1 MCESARKVIRFILLI
16 SLLLLANSYLPAM
29 ADDNSD
35 NFEEYKCDLMMKGY
49 EFTNDGLSEAIIKND
64 TEAVELFVKAD
75 ININLPDNEGY
86 SALDRAIKENDKEL
100 ENLLTKAGGETK
112 LLKNVATDVE
122 PVETEQTS
130 SETTAPEN
138 PLTENTTVET
148 PATEAPVAQQT
159 VEAEVVKTETAAQDE
174 LIENKTDFPV
184 IKSEIFDENALS
196 AEETSEISIDK
207 NLLAM
212 AQKAPVKNQK
222 LSAEQKKQQI
232 VEAFCDL
239 INTDNTAEVA
249 KVAKN
254 FFGINIMTKE
264 GLAPL
269 HYAVFNDNAEIVK
282 ILLDNGADVNKKT
295 SDGLT
300 SLDIAVLNNQLA
312 IIKMLLSQGGALSGQ
327 VATELKKLGCQSNL
341 DSTTNLYDTT
351 LDDLLPV
358 LKKIQSTLDNQ

>member
-1 MCESARKVIRFILLI
+1 MIRFILLI
-16 SLLLLANSYLPAM
+16 SLLILANSYLPAM

-122 PVETEQTS
+122 PADTEQ
-130 SETTAPEN
+130 SETTASKN
-138 PLTENTTVET
+138 HLTENTTVET

-159 VEAEVVKTETAAQDE
+159 IEAEIVKTETAAQDE
-174 LIENKTDFPV
+174 LIESKTDFPV

-196 AEETSEISIDK
+196 SEENSDISIDK
-207 NLLAM
+207 NLLAI
-212 AQKAPVKNQK
+212 AQKAPVKSQN

-239 INTDNTAEVA
+239 INTDNAAEVA

-341 DSTTNLYDTT
+341 DPTTNLYDTT

>member
-1 MCESARKVIRFILLI
+1 
-16 SLLLLANSYLPAM
+16 
-29 ADDNSD
+29 
-35 NFEEYKCDLMMKGY
+35 
-49 EFTNDGLSEAIIKND
+49 
-64 TEAVELFVKAD
+64 
-75 ININLPDNEGY
+75 
-86 SALDRAIKENDKEL
+86 
-100 ENLLTKAGGETK
+100 
-112 LLKNVATDVE
+112 
-122 PVETEQTS
+122 
-130 SETTAPEN
+130 
-138 PLTENTTVET
+138 
-148 PATEAPVAQQT
+148 
-159 VEAEVVKTETAAQDE
+159 
-174 LIENKTDFPV
+174 
-184 IKSEIFDENALS
+184 
-196 AEETSEISIDK
+196 
-207 NLLAM
+207 M
-212 AQKAPVKNQK
+212 AQKAPVKSQN

-239 INTDNTAEVA
+239 INTDNAAEVA

-341 DSTTNLYDTT
+341 DPTTNLYDTT

>member
-1 MCESARKVIRFILLI
+1 
-16 SLLLLANSYLPAM
+16 M

-100 ENLLTKAGGETK
+100 ENLLTKAGRETK

-122 PVETEQTS
+122 PADTEQ
-130 SETTAPEN
+130 SETTASKN

-159 VEAEVVKTETAAQDE
+159 VEAEFVKTETAAQDE
-174 LIENKTDFPV
+174 LIESKTDFPV

-196 AEETSEISIDK
+196 SEENSDISIDK
-207 NLLAM
+207 NLLAI
-212 AQKAPVKNQK
+212 AQKAPVKSQN

-239 INTDNTAEVA
+239 INTDNAAEVA

-341 DSTTNLYDTT
+341 DPTTNLYDTT

>member
-16 SLLLLANSYLPAM
+16 SLLLLANSHLPAM

-196 AEETSEISIDK
+196 AEENSEISIDK

>member
-1 MCESARKVIRFILLI
+1 MIRFILLI
-16 SLLLLANSYLPAM
+16 SLLILANSYLPAM

-122 PVETEQTS
+122 PADTEQ
-130 SETTAPEN
+130 SETTASKN

-159 VEAEVVKTETAAQDE
+159 VEAEIVKTETAAQDE
-174 LIENKTDFPV
+174 LIESKTDFPV

-196 AEETSEISIDK
+196 AEENSEISIDK

-212 AQKAPVKNQK
+212 AQKAPVKSQN

-239 INTDNTAEVA
+239 INTDNAAEVA

-341 DSTTNLYDTT
+341 DLTTNLYDTT

>member
-1 MCESARKVIRFILLI
+1 MIRFILLI
-16 SLLLLANSYLPAM
+16 SLLILANSYLPAM

-122 PVETEQTS
+122 PADTEQ
-130 SETTAPEN
+130 SETTASKN

-148 PATEAPVAQQT
+148 SATEAPVAQQT
-159 VEAEVVKTETAAQDE
+159 VEAEIVKTETAAQDE
-174 LIENKTDFPV
+174 LIESKTDFPV

-196 AEETSEISIDK
+196 AEENSEISIDK

-212 AQKAPVKNQK
+212 AQKAPVKSQN

-239 INTDNTAEVA
+239 INTDNAAEVA

-341 DSTTNLYDTT
+341 DPTTNLYDTT

>member
-1 MCESARKVIRFILLI
+1 MIRFILLI
-16 SLLLLANSYLPAM
+16 SLLILANSYLPAM

-112 LLKNVATDVE
+112 LLKKVATDVE
-122 PVETEQTS
+122 PADTEQ
-130 SETTAPEN
+130 SETTASKN

-159 VEAEVVKTETAAQDE
+159 VEAEIVKTETAAQDE
-174 LIENKTDFPV
+174 LIESKTDFPV

-196 AEETSEISIDK
+196 AEENSEISIDK

-212 AQKAPVKNQK
+212 AQKAPVKSQN

-239 INTDNTAEVA
+239 INTDNAAEVA

-341 DSTTNLYDTT
+341 DPTTNLYDTT

>member
-1 MCESARKVIRFILLI
+1 MIRFILLI
-16 SLLLLANSYLPAM
+16 SLLILANSYLPAM

-122 PVETEQTS
+122 PADTEQ
-130 SETTAPEN
+130 SETTASKN

-159 VEAEVVKTETAAQDE
+159 VEAEFVKTETAAQDE
-174 LIENKTDFPV
+174 LIESKTDFPV

-196 AEETSEISIDK
+196 SEENSDISIDK
-207 NLLAM
+207 NLLAI
-212 AQKAPVKNQK
+212 AQKAPVKSQN

-239 INTDNTAEVA
+239 INTDNAAEVA

-341 DSTTNLYDTT
+341 DPTTNLYDTT

>member
-174 LIENKTDFPV
+174 FIENKTDFPV

>member
-1 MCESARKVIRFILLI
+1 
-16 SLLLLANSYLPAM
+16 M

-122 PVETEQTS
+122 PADTEQ
-130 SETTAPEN
+130 SETTASKN

-159 VEAEVVKTETAAQDE
+159 VEAEFVKTETAAQDE
-174 LIENKTDFPV
+174 LIESKTDFPV

-196 AEETSEISIDK
+196 SEENSDISIDK
-207 NLLAM
+207 NLLAI
-212 AQKAPVKNQK
+212 AQKAPVKSQN

-232 VEAFCDL
+232 VEAFYLKYIQLFCQL
-239 INTDNTAEVA
+239 NLLL
-249 KVAKN
+249 
-254 FFGINIMTKE
+254 KE
-264 GLAPL
+264 A
-269 HYAVFNDNAEIVK
+269 
-282 ILLDNGADVNKKT
+282 LL
-295 SDGLT
+295 
-300 SLDIAVLNNQLA
+300 Q
-312 IIKMLLSQGGALSGQ
+312 
-327 VATELKKLGCQSNL
+327 
-341 DSTTNLYDTT
+341 
-351 LDDLLPV
+351 
-358 LKKIQSTLDNQ
+358 